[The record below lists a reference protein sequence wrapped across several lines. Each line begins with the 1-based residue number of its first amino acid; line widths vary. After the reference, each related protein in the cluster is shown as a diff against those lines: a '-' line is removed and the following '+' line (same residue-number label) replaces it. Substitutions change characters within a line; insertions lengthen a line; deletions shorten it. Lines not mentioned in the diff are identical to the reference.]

1 MSEHESRKLF
11 GTDGIRG
18 TANVHPMTPEVAL
31 ALGRAIAHVF
41 RDQDGDV
48 SRKQILIGK
57 DTRLSGYMFEDAL
70 AAGICS
76 MGVNVIQVGPVPTPA
91 LAFLTRDMRCN
102 AGVMIT
108 ASHNPYQDNGI
119 KFFAA
124 DGFKL
129 PDSDEILIERLIAS
143 GEAAQTTVA
152 PDDIGQAQRIE
163 DARGRYTVY
172 LKNTFPRDLT
182 LNGMRIVIDCANGA
196 GYRVGPTVFR
206 ELGAEVFELGC
217 EPNGRNINED
227 CGSLY
232 PERAAAKVLELRAD
246 LGIALDG
253 DADRV
258 ILIDERGEILD
269 GDMLMW
275 LCARDMNERGRLAN
289 HTVVATVM
297 SNLGLELA
305 LSSIGVDLIRASVGD
320 RYVVEEM
327 RKGGHNLGGEQS
339 GHILFLDDSTTGDG
353 IMSALQVLALM
364 ARSGTKLSHLNDG
377 FERLPQVLVN
387 IAVAEKRP
395 LSELPS
401 YLAAVAEVEKELG
414 DAGRVLVRY
423 SGTELKARVM
433 VEGRDEDRVRTL
445 AEGLAATLERALG
458 SQAG

>member
-1 MSEHESRKLF
+1 MSGGLTRKLF

-41 RDQDGDV
+41 QGHHGER
-48 SRKQILIGK
+48 RQILIGK

-129 PDSDEILIERLIAS
+129 PDADELRIEELIAS
-143 GEAAQTTVA
+143 GEVSKAIVA

-163 DARGRYTVY
+163 DARGRYIVY

-182 LNGMRIVIDCANGA
+182 LKGLRIVIDCANGA
-196 GYRVGPTVFR
+196 GYRVGPMVLR
-206 ELGAEVFELGC
+206 ELGAEIIELGC
-217 EPNGRNINED
+217 EPNGRNIND
-227 CGSLY
+227 SCGSLY
-232 PERAAAKVLELRAD
+232 PEHTAAMVCDLGAD
-246 LGIALDG
+246 IGIALDG
-253 DADRV
+253 DADRLV
-258 ILIDERGEILD
+258 VIDERGEIFD

-275 LCARDMNERGRLAN
+275 LCARDLHQRGALAHN
-289 HTVVATVM
+289 TVVATVM
-297 SNLGLELA
+297 SNLGLERA
-305 LSSIGVDLIRASVGD
+305 LNSIGVELKRAAVGD

-327 RKGGHNLGGEQS
+327 RRGGYNLGGEQS

-353 IMSALQVLALM
+353 IMSALQILALI
-364 ARSGTKLSHLNDG
+364 ARSGKKLSDLNEG
-377 FERLPQVLVN
+377 FERFPQITVN
-387 IAVAEKRP
+387 IAVAEKKP
-395 LSELPS
+395 LEDLP
-401 YLAAVAEVEKELG
+401 AFQEAVAEIEQELG

-433 VEGRDEDRVRTL
+433 VEGRDQARVHEIANQL
-445 AEGLAATLERALG
+445 AEKLKQSLAGT
-458 SQAG
+458 S

>member
-1 MSEHESRKLF
+1 MSGELSRKLF

-18 TANVHPMTPEVAL
+18 IANVHPMTPEVAL
-31 ALGRAIAHVF
+31 ALGRAIAYMFHEHE
-41 RDQDGDV
+41 GE
-48 SRKQILIGK
+48 RKQILIGK

-124 DGFKL
+124 NGFKL
-129 PDSDEILIERLIAS
+129 PDADELRIEELIAS
-143 GEAAQTTVA
+143 GEVAEAQVA
-152 PDDIGQAQRIE
+152 PDEIGQAQRIE
-163 DARGRYTVY
+163 DARGRYIVY
-172 LKNTFPRDLT
+172 LKHTFPRDLT
-182 LNGMRIVIDCANGA
+182 LKGMRIVIDCANGA

-206 ELGAEVFELGC
+206 ELGAEIIELGC
-217 EPNGRNINED
+217 EPNGRNINEE

-232 PERAAAKVLELRAD
+232 PERAAAMVREVGAD
-246 LGIALDG
+246 IGIALDG

-258 ILIDERGEILD
+258 IIIDERGEIFD

-275 LCARDMNERGRLAN
+275 LCARDMHERGRLSN
-289 HTVVATVM
+289 RTVVATVM
-297 SNLGLELA
+297 SNLGLEMA
-305 LSSIGVDLIRASVGD
+305 LHSLGIELKRAAVGD

-327 RKGGHNLGGEQS
+327 RRGGYNLGGEQS

-364 ARSGTKLSHLNDG
+364 ARSGKKLSDLNEG
-377 FERLPQVLVN
+377 FERFPQVTVS
-387 IAVAEKRP
+387 IGVSARRP
-395 LSELPS
+395 LDELPTFQD
-401 YLAAVAEVEKELG
+401 AVGEVEEELG
-414 DAGRVLVRY
+414 DAGRVLIRY

-433 VEGRDEDRVRTL
+433 VEGRDETRVHAMANQL
-445 AEGLAATLERALG
+445 AEKLKQSLASVG
-458 SQAG
+458 

>member
-1 MSEHESRKLF
+1 MSEVHERKLF

-18 TANVHPMTPEVAL
+18 TANIYPMTPEVAL
-31 ALGRAIAHVF
+31 ALGRAIAHTF
-41 RDQDGDV
+41 RAQAGH
-48 SRKQILIGK
+48 RKQILIGK

-129 PDSDEILIERLIAS
+129 PDAEEARIEELVAS
-143 GEAAQTTVA
+143 GEVSQTSVP
-152 PDDIGQAQRIE
+152 PDEIGQAERIE
-163 DARGRYTVY
+163 DARGRYIVY

-182 LNGMRIVIDCANGA
+182 LEGMRIVIDCANGA
-196 GYRVGPTVFR
+196 GYRTGPTVLR
-206 ELGAEVFELGC
+206 ELGAEVFEMGC
-217 EPNGRNINED
+217 EPNGRNINKD

-232 PERAAAKVLELRAD
+232 PERAAAKVLEVHAD
-246 LGIALDG
+246 IGIALDG

-258 ILIDERGEILD
+258 IVIDERGEIFD

-275 LCARDMNERGRLAN
+275 LCARDMKARGVLKKD
-289 HTVVATVM
+289 TVVATVM
-297 SNLGLELA
+297 SNLGLERSLD
-305 LSSIGVDLIRASVGD
+305 SIGVRLVRTQVGD

-327 RKGGHNLGGEQS
+327 RQEGCNLGGEQS
-339 GHILFLDDSTTGDG
+339 GHVLFLDDSTTGDG
-353 IMSALQVLALM
+353 LMSGLQVLALM
-364 ARSGTKLSHLNDG
+364 ARSGEKLSELNCG
-377 FERLPQVLVN
+377 FERLPQVMVN
-387 IAVAEKRP
+387 IDVEEKRP
-395 LSELPS
+395 LEDLPKVQKEI
-401 YLAAVAEVEKELG
+401 ADVEAELG
-414 DAGRVLVRY
+414 DAGRVLIRY

-433 VEGRDEDRVRTL
+433 VEGRDEVRVQEIANHL
-445 AEGLAATLERALG
+445 ASILRQALAGAV
-458 SQAG
+458 

>member
-1 MSEHESRKLF
+1 MSGEPSRKLF

-18 TANVHPMTPEVAL
+18 IANVHPMTPEVAL
-31 ALGRAIAHVF
+31 ALGRAIAYVF
-41 RDQDGDV
+41 QEHEGE
-48 SRKQILIGK
+48 RKQILIGK

-129 PDSDEILIERLIAS
+129 PDADELRIEELIAS
-143 GEAAQTTVA
+143 GEVAEAQVA
-152 PDDIGQAQRIE
+152 PDEIGQAQRIE
-163 DARGRYTVY
+163 DARGRYIVY
-172 LKNTFPRDLT
+172 LKHTFPRDLT
-182 LNGMRIVIDCANGA
+182 LKGMRIVIDCANGA

-206 ELGAEVFELGC
+206 ELGAEIIELGC
-217 EPNGRNINED
+217 EPNGRNINEE

-232 PERAAAKVLELRAD
+232 PECAAAMVREVGAD
-246 LGIALDG
+246 IGIALDG

-258 ILIDERGEILD
+258 IVIDERGEIFD

-275 LCARDMNERGRLAN
+275 LCARDMHERGRLSN
-289 HTVVATVM
+289 RTVVATVM
-297 SNLGLELA
+297 SNLGLEMA
-305 LSSIGVDLIRASVGD
+305 LHSLGIELKRAAVGD

-327 RKGGHNLGGEQS
+327 RRGGYNLGGEQS

-364 ARSGTKLSHLNDG
+364 ARSGKKLSDLNEG
-377 FERLPQVLVN
+377 FERFPQVTVS
-387 IAVAEKRP
+387 IGVSARRP
-395 LSELPS
+395 LDELPTFQD
-401 YLAAVAEVEKELG
+401 AVGEVEEELG
-414 DAGRVLVRY
+414 DAGRVLIRY

-433 VEGRDEDRVRTL
+433 VEGRDETRVHAMANQL
-445 AEGLAATLERALG
+445 AEKLKQSLARVD
-458 SQAG
+458 

>member
-1 MSEHESRKLF
+1 MSDATSRKLF

-18 TANVHPMTPEVAL
+18 TANIHPMTPEVAL
-31 ALGRAIAHVF
+31 SLGRAIAHVF
-41 RDQDGDV
+41 QDHAGGP
-48 SRKQILIGK
+48 KQILIGK

-76 MGVNVIQVGPVPTPA
+76 MGVNVIQVGPLPTPA

-108 ASHNPYQDNGI
+108 ASHNAYHDNGI

-129 PDSDEILIERLIAS
+129 PDSDELRIESLIAS
-143 GEAAQTTVA
+143 GEVSGAKVA
-152 PDDIGQAQRIE
+152 PDEIGQAKRID
-163 DARGRYTVY
+163 DARGRYIVY

-182 LNGMRIVIDCANGA
+182 LKGMRVVIDCANGA

-206 ELGAEVFELGC
+206 ELGAEVIEFGC
-217 EPNGRNINED
+217 EPNGRNINEE

-232 PERAAAKVLELRAD
+232 PERTAAQVRALRAD
-246 LGIALDG
+246 IGIALDG

-258 ILIDERGEILD
+258 IVVDEQGEIFD

-275 LCARDMNERGRLAN
+275 LCARDMQARGTLSKD
-289 HTVVATVM
+289 TVVATVM
-297 SNLGLELA
+297 SNLGLEVA
-305 LSSIGVDLIRASVGD
+305 LSTLGVELKRASVGD

-327 RKGGHNLGGEQS
+327 RKGGYNLGGEQS
-339 GHILFLDDSTTGDG
+339 GHILFLDESTTGDG

-364 ARSGTKLSHLNDG
+364 ARSGKKLSELNDG
-377 FERLPQVLVN
+377 FERFPQSLVN
-387 IAVAEKRP
+387 IGVAAKRP
-395 LSELPS
+395 LGELPVFQD
-401 YLAAVAEVEKELG
+401 AVTEVEEELG
-414 DAGRVLVRY
+414 DEGRVLVRY

-433 VEGRDEDRVRTL
+433 VEGRDEDRVHEL
-445 AEGLAATLERALG
+445 ANELAGKLKQSLA
-458 SQAG
+458 SVD

>member
-1 MSEHESRKLF
+1 MSDGSLRKLF

-31 ALGRAIAHVF
+31 ALGRAIAHLF
-41 RDQDGDV
+41 RDQDGH
-48 SRKQILIGK
+48 SGPKEILIGK

-108 ASHNPYQDNGI
+108 ASHNAYQDNGI

-129 PDSDEILIERLIAS
+129 PDTDEALIERLIES
-143 GEAAQTTVA
+143 GEASHAHVA
-152 PDDIGQAQRIE
+152 PDDIGKAQRIE
-163 DARGRYTVY
+163 DARGRYIVY

-182 LNGMRIVIDCANGA
+182 LKGMRIVIDCANGA

-217 EPNGRNINED
+217 DPNGRNINED

-232 PERAAAKVLELRAD
+232 PERAANKVLELRAD
-246 LGIALDG
+246 IGIALDG

-258 ILIDERGEILD
+258 IVIDERGEIFD

-275 LCARDMNERGRLAN
+275 LCARDMHRRGTLAN
-289 HTVVATVM
+289 DAVVATVM

-305 LSSIGVDLIRASVGD
+305 LSSIGVEMIRASVGD

-327 RKGGHNLGGEQS
+327 RKGGYNLGGEQS

-364 ARSGTKLSHLNDG
+364 ARSGKKLSHLNDG

-387 IAVAEKRP
+387 IGVAAKRP
-395 LSELPS
+395 LEELPS
-401 YLAAVAEVEKELG
+401 FVAAVAEVEEELG

-433 VEGRDEDRVRTL
+433 VEGRDEARVHTL
-445 AEGLAATLERALG
+445 ANGLAETLKRALG
-458 SQAG
+458 GVD

>member
-1 MSEHESRKLF
+1 MSAGLKRKLF

-31 ALGRAIAHVF
+31 ALGRAVAHVF
-41 RDQDGDV
+41 QGHHGER
-48 SRKQILIGK
+48 RQILIGK

-102 AGVMIT
+102 AGLMIT

-129 PDSDEILIERLIAS
+129 PDADELRIEELIAS
-143 GEAAQTTVA
+143 GEVSKALVA

-163 DARGRYTVY
+163 DARGRYIVY

-182 LNGMRIVIDCANGA
+182 LKGLRIVIDCANGA
-196 GYRVGPTVFR
+196 GYRVGPMVLR
-206 ELGAEVFELGC
+206 ELGAEIIELGC
-217 EPNGRNINED
+217 KPNGRNIND
-227 CGSLY
+227 ACGSLY
-232 PERAAAKVLELRAD
+232 PEHTAAMVRDLGAD
-246 LGIALDG
+246 IGIALDG

-258 ILIDERGEILD
+258 VVIDERGEIFD

-275 LCARDMNERGRLAN
+275 LCARDLHQRGALLN
-289 HTVVATVM
+289 NTVVATVM
-297 SNLGLELA
+297 SNLGLERA
-305 LSSIGVDLIRASVGD
+305 LNSLGVELKRAPVGD

-327 RKGGHNLGGEQS
+327 RRGGYNLGGEQS
-339 GHILFLDDSTTGDG
+339 GHLLFLDDSTTGDG

-364 ARSGTKLSHLNDG
+364 ARSGKKLSDLNEG
-377 FERLPQVLVN
+377 FERFPQITVN
-387 IAVAEKRP
+387 IGVADKKPLEDLPAFQLAVAEI
-395 LSELPS
+395 E
-401 YLAAVAEVEKELG
+401 EELG
-414 DAGRVLVRY
+414 DAGRVLIRY

-433 VEGRDEDRVRTL
+433 VEGRDQARVYEIANHL
-445 AEGLAATLERALG
+445 AEKLKQSLAGTN
-458 SQAG
+458 

>member
-1 MSEHESRKLF
+1 VSDGDVRQLF

-18 TANVHPMTPEVAL
+18 IANVHPMTPEVAL

-41 RDQDGDV
+41 QDHQGD
-48 SRKQILIGK
+48 RKQILIGK

-119 KFFAA
+119 KFFAS

-129 PDSDEILIERLIAS
+129 PDEDELRIEQLVAS
-143 GEAAQTTVA
+143 GETASMDVH
-152 PDDIGQAQRIE
+152 PDDIGQAQRID
-163 DARGRYTVY
+163 DARGRYIVY

-182 LNGMRIVIDCANGA
+182 LKGMRVVIDCANGA
-196 GYRVGPTVFR
+196 GYRVGPTVLR
-206 ELGAEVFELGC
+206 ELGAEIIELGC
-217 EPNGRNINED
+217 EPNGRNINAG

-232 PERAAAKVLELRAD
+232 PEHTAEAVREHGAD
-246 LGIALDG
+246 IGIALDG

-258 ILIDERGEILD
+258 IVLDERGEIFD
-269 GDMLMW
+269 GDLMMW
-275 LCARDMNERGRLAN
+275 LCARDMHRRGVLRGGA
-289 HTVVATVM
+289 VVATVM
-297 SNLGLELA
+297 SNLGLEQALA
-305 LSSIGVDLIRASVGD
+305 TIGVGLRRTAVGD

-327 RKGGHNLGGEQS
+327 RRGGFNLGGEQS

-353 IMSALQVLALM
+353 IMSSLQVLALM
-364 ARSGTKLSHLNDG
+364 ARSGKPLSDLNEG
-377 FERLPQVLVN
+377 FERFPQMTVSV
-387 IAVAEKRP
+387 AVSEKRP
-395 LSELPS
+395 LESLMSFQGAVRDIEAEL
-401 YLAAVAEVEKELG
+401 EG
-414 DAGRVLVRY
+414 AGRVLTRY

-433 VEGRDEDRVRTL
+433 VEGRDTSRVAEMARYL
-445 AEGLAATLERALG
+445 ADELQRSLSSRD
-458 SQAG
+458 

>member
-1 MSEHESRKLF
+1 MSGETKRRLF

-31 ALGRAIAHVF
+31 SLGRAIAHVF
-41 RDQDGDV
+41 REHEGE
-48 SRKQILIGK
+48 RKQILIGK

-108 ASHNPYQDNGI
+108 ASHNAYQDNGI

-129 PDSDEILIERLIAS
+129 PDTDELRIEKLIAS
-143 GEAAQTTVA
+143 AELSEFRVA
-152 PDDIGQAQRIE
+152 PDEIGQAMRIE
-163 DARGRYTVY
+163 DARGRYIVY
-172 LKNTFPRDLT
+172 LKHTFPRELT
-182 LNGMRIVIDCANGA
+182 LKGMRIVIDCANGA

-217 EPNGRNINED
+217 EPNGRNINEE

-232 PERAAAKVLELRAD
+232 PEHTARQVRALRAD
-246 LGIALDG
+246 IGIALDG

-258 ILIDERGEILD
+258 IVVDESGEIFD

-275 LCARDMNERGRLAN
+275 LAARDMHERGTLAKGA
-289 HTVVATVM
+289 VVATVM
-297 SNLGLELA
+297 SNLGLEVA
-305 LSSIGVDLIRASVGD
+305 LGTIGIELKRAAVGD

-327 RKGGHNLGGEQS
+327 RKGHFNLGGEQS
-339 GHILFLDDSTTGDG
+339 GHILFLDESTTGDG

-364 ARSGTKLSHLNDG
+364 ARSGKKLSALKQG
-377 FERLPQVLVN
+377 FERFPQVMVN
-387 IAVAEKRP
+387 IEVADKRP
-395 LSELPS
+395 LEELPRFQD
-401 YLAAVAEVEKELG
+401 AVAEVEKELG
-414 DAGRVLVRY
+414 EAGRVLVRY

-433 VEGRDEDRVRTL
+433 VEGRDEDRVQEIAQQL
-445 AEGLAATLERALG
+445 ADLLKQSLAGAD
-458 SQAG
+458 

>member
-1 MSEHESRKLF
+1 MSEGDARQLF

-41 RDQDGDV
+41 QDRHDHPGD
-48 SRKQILIGK
+48 RKQILIGK

-70 AAGICS
+70 ASGICS

-119 KFFAA
+119 KFFAS

-129 PDSDEILIERLIAS
+129 PDEDELRIEQLVAS
-143 GEAAQTTVA
+143 GETASMDVH
-152 PDDIGQAQRIE
+152 PDDIGQAQRID
-163 DARGRYTVY
+163 DARGRYIVY

-182 LNGMRIVIDCANGA
+182 LKGMRIVIDCANGA
-196 GYRVGPTVFR
+196 GYRVGPTVLR
-206 ELGAEVFELGC
+206 ELGAEILELGC
-217 EPNGRNINED
+217 DPNGRNIND
-227 CGSLY
+227 GCGSLH
-232 PERAAAKVLELRAD
+232 PEHAAEAVREWGAD
-246 LGIALDG
+246 IGIALDG

-258 ILIDERGEILD
+258 IVLDERGEMLD
-269 GDMLMW
+269 GDLLMW
-275 LCARDMNERGRLAN
+275 LCARDLHRRGELRGGA
-289 HTVVATVM
+289 VVATVM
-297 SNLGLELA
+297 SNLGLERA
-305 LSSIGVDLIRASVGD
+305 LGGLGIGLRRTAVGD

-327 RKGGHNLGGEQS
+327 RRGGFNLGGEQS

-364 ARSGTKLSHLNDG
+364 ARSGKALSDLNEG
-377 FERLPQVLVN
+377 FERFPQITVN
-387 IAVAEKRP
+387 VEVSEKRP
-395 LSELPS
+395 LESLVAFQNAVREVESEL
-401 YLAAVAEVEKELG
+401 AG
-414 DAGRVLVRY
+414 AGRVLTRY

-433 VEGRDEDRVRTL
+433 VEGRDATRVSEMARHL
-445 AEGLAATLERALG
+445 ADELQRALATG
-458 SQAG
+458 G

>member
-1 MSEHESRKLF
+1 MSGEAQRKLF
-11 GTDGIRG
+11 GTDGVRG
-18 TANVHPMTPEVAL
+18 IANVHPMTPEIAL

-41 RDQDGDV
+41 RDQESG
-48 SRKQILIGK
+48 RKQILIGK

-108 ASHNPYQDNGI
+108 ASHNGYQDNGI

-124 DGFKL
+124 NGFKL
-129 PDSDEILIERLIAS
+129 PDAEEIRIEQLIES
-143 GEAAQTTVA
+143 GEVAKTSVA
-152 PDDIGQAQRIE
+152 PDEIGQAERIE
-163 DARGRYTVY
+163 DARGRYIVY
-172 LKNTFPRDLT
+172 LKNTFPREQT
-182 LNGMRIVIDCANGA
+182 LRGMRIVIDCANGA
-196 GYRVGPTVFR
+196 GYRVGPTVLR

-217 EPNGRNINED
+217 EPNGRNINQG

-232 PERAAAKVLELRAD
+232 PERAAEMVRELRAD
-246 LGIALDG
+246 IGIALDG

-258 ILIDERGEILD
+258 IVVDELGKTLD

-275 LCARDMNERGRLAN
+275 LCARDMQARGVLAN
-289 HTVVATVM
+289 NTVVATVM
-297 SNLGLELA
+297 SNLGLEIALA
-305 LSSIGVDLIRASVGD
+305 SIDVEMIRTSVGD

-364 ARSGTKLSHLNDG
+364 ARSGKKLSDLNHG
-377 FERLPQVLVN
+377 FERLPQVMVN
-387 IAVAEKRP
+387 VAVGAKHP
-395 LSELPS
+395 LDELPTFQ
-401 YLAAVAEVEKELG
+401 AAVRDVEQELG
-414 DAGRVLVRY
+414 SEGRILVRY

-433 VEGRDEDRVRTL
+433 VEGRDATRVESL
-445 AEGLAATLERALG
+445 AEGLAETLKRALAD
-458 SQAG
+458 AG